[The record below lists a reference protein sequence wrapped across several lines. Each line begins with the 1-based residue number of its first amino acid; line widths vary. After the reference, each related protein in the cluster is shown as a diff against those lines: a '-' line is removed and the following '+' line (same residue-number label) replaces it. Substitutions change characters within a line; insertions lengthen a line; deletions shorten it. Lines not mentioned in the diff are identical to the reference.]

1 MKSLKKWN
9 IINNET
15 GAIVASYMLQATAF
29 DMANAMNL
37 QAVFSGNP
45 AFYVVRYA
53 DDDPN

>member
-37 QAVFSGNP
+37 QNVFSGNP

-53 DDDPN
+53 DDYSN